1 MKFRRTHPSRLEA
14 PIRPGRTSRS
24 TRGRGRWFQNPAAV
38 LAGLILLIVAA
49 AEVLGRAAGWG
60 ALGPGNPERRRVAVT
75 FDDGPGEQTA
85 ELLSVL
91 SRHGVRAT
99 FFVTAP
105 GAKAYRQEL
114 EALRSAGHQLEAH
127 GRWHTHALLLPP
139 WLEWS
144 QVRWHPRSNE
154 AGPHLYRP
162 PYGGHSPWTRL
173 FARLQGR
180 QIALWD
186 VEGRDWTT
194 GDAGALARQTLARVR
209 PGSVI
214 LLHDGPAVTPQL
226 LDHLLGGLTERG
238 LQAVSLR
245 ELPMGRIDLRAGVR
259 RLLSSYGR

>member
-1 MKFRRTHPSRLEA
+1 MRS
-14 PIRPGRTSRS
+14 PGVS
-24 TRGRGRWFQNPAAV
+24 W
-38 LAGLILLIVAA
+38 AGLILISVVA

-60 ALGPGNPERRRVAVT
+60 ALGPGNSEGQRVAVT
-75 FDDGPGEQTA
+75 FDDGPGPQTA

-91 SRHGVRAT
+91 SRHGARAT
-99 FFVTAP
+99 FFVTEPA
-105 GAKAYRQEL
+105 AKAHRPEL
-114 EALRSAGHQLEAH
+114 ETLRSAGHQLEAH

-144 QVRWHPRSNE
+144 QVRWHPRDNE

-194 GDAGALARQTLARVR
+194 GDAGTLAEQALRRVR
-209 PGSVI
+209 AGSVI
-214 LLHDGPAVTPQL
+214 LLHDGPAVTPEL
-226 LDHLLGGLTERG
+226 LDHLLGGLAARG
-238 LQAVSLR
+238 LQAVPLN
-245 ELPMGRIDLRAGVR
+245 ELPPGHIGFRAGVR